1 MSYKD
6 CYWYFALQNFAQN
19 LWHHAKWG
27 KSIKILVEPNLLE
40 DIYCLAQW
48 TWTPRMDLISIF
60 WQIFSWQ
67 ILWND
72 WGASFH
78 SEEPDLFLDSQLA
91 ITFSFLGRYSA
102 VRMYPYCRR
111 WSHISFANWIDF
123 KFWKPLIFNR
133 YAKATILPTWRW
145 MALFFNVFENIL
157 YPVLWLK
164 ILRHLCG
171 FSFPEETTYPLLR
184 FHCTFPPSPLL
195 SHLSVLIP
203 LQMVELIPNHY
214 TVTPLHTF
222 VPTIS
227 VWFLSFC
234 SK

>member
-1 MSYKD
+1 MVEKHKNS
-6 CYWYFALQNFAQN
+6 CRTNFVAR
-19 LWHHAKWG
+19 L
-27 KSIKILVEPNLLE
+27 
-40 DIYCLAQW
+40 YCLAQW
-48 TWTPRMDLISIF
+48 TWTPRMDLISIS

-133 YAKATILPTWRW
+133 YAKATVLPTWRW
-145 MALFFNVFENIL
+145 MALFFKVFENVFISSFMAKNSKAFMWFFISWGDHIP
-157 YPVLWLK
+157 PV
-164 ILRHLCG
+164 
-171 FSFPEETTYPLLR
+171 E
-184 FHCTFPPSPLL
+184 
-195 SHLSVLIP
+195 IP
-203 LQMVELIPNHY
+203 
-214 TVTPLHTF
+214 
-222 VPTIS
+222 
-227 VWFLSFC
+227 
-234 SK
+234 

>member
-1 MSYKD
+1 MKYGHSHCFWIPQLWWSGMSYKD
-6 CYWYFALQNFAQN
+6 CYRYFALQNFAQN

-145 MALFFNVFENIL
+145 MALFFKVFENVFISSFMAKNSKTFMWFFISWGDHIP
-157 YPVLWLK
+157 PV
-164 ILRHLCG
+164 
-171 FSFPEETTYPLLR
+171 E
-184 FHCTFPPSPLL
+184 
-195 SHLSVLIP
+195 IP
-203 LQMVELIPNHY
+203 LHVS
-214 TVTPLHTF
+214 T
-222 VPTIS
+222 
-227 VWFLSFC
+227 
-234 SK
+234 